1 MQLELNRQLDI
12 LSNLS
17 NRYTQSSNHLIRLIH
32 ENMSMHDDDV
42 KGLQLQL
49 QKQLEL
55 GQMLELN
62 PTTLGES
69 VLVDPDSATR
79 LAEEELQSANI
90 ISQMDYFLE
99 LLNQM
104 ELKQAQR
111 RRLKKEEQK
120 QEEEEQ
126 ELG

>member
-1 MQLELNRQLDI
+1 M
-12 LSNLS
+12 
-17 NRYTQSSNHLIRLIH
+17 QSSNHLIRLIH

-90 ISQMDYFLE
+90 ISQMDHFLE

-120 QEEEEQ
+120 QEEEEEQ

>member
-90 ISQMDYFLE
+90 ISQMDHFLE
-99 LLNQM
+99 LLTRWSLSKHNA
-104 ELKQAQR
+104 ED
-111 RRLKKEEQK
+111 
-120 QEEEEQ
+120 
-126 ELG
+126 

>member
-1 MQLELNRQLDI
+1 
-12 LSNLS
+12 
-17 NRYTQSSNHLIRLIH
+17 
-32 ENMSMHDDDV
+32 MHDDDV

>member
-1 MQLELNRQLDI
+1 MYIKIITWNAI
-12 LSNLS
+12 W
-17 NRYTQSSNHLIRLIH
+17 
-32 ENMSMHDDDV
+32 
-42 KGLQLQL
+42 
-49 QKQLEL
+49 
-55 GQMLELN
+55 
-62 PTTLGES
+62 
-69 VLVDPDSATR
+69 SATR

-90 ISQMDYFLE
+90 ISQMDHFLE